1 MAMSMVEARISMV
14 QQSEDLPPSD
24 LLTEMVKAHCELKLG
39 Q

>member
-1 MAMSMVEARISMV
+1 MAMSMVEAWISMV